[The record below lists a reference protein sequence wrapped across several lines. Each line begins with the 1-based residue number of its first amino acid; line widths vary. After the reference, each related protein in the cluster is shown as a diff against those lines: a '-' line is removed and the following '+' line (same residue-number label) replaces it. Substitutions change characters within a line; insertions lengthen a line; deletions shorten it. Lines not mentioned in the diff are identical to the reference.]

1 MDRAEILARFA
12 ELVDKPDAD
21 IDLARAAL
29 HIAMLEYPRM
39 DVDDELSALRRLAR
53 GASER
58 MPEGGDPL
66 YRVNTLSEYLFD
78 DVGFRGDEENYYD
91 PRNSHLNQVLERRLG
106 IPITLSLVYMEVGRL
121 LGAPLLGIGM
131 PGRFLVRHAE
141 IEDLY
146 VDPFHAGI
154 LLSGDECRRI
164 VEDYMPEGFEWHPAL
179 LAPASNR
186 QILARMVRNLK
197 AIYMEGDDYV
207 RALEVSELALALEPD
222 SIYNRRDRG
231 IAHYQLGHSAEA
243 LDDLSRY
250 LDAAPPMDSS
260 TEGIHALA
268 AELRMFLDDG

>member
-78 DVGFRGDEENYYD
+78 EVGFRGDEENYYD

-154 LLSGDECRRI
+154 LLSGDECRGI